1 MEKRSARTIKI
12 FTGETMRKKVLTVT
26 CRYEPDELADKRLSD
41 VYGQLIERL
50 IKRKKENREK
60 ETNESSEFIC
70 ESVIRKA
77 STEGNN
83 RESNSGV
90 GA

>member
-1 MEKRSARTIKI
+1 MKT
-12 FTGETMRKKVLTVT
+12 FTGETMRKRTLTVT

-60 ETNESSEFIC
+60 ERNESSEFIC
-70 ESVIRKA
+70 ESIIRKA

>member
-1 MEKRSARTIKI
+1 
-12 FTGETMRKKVLTVT
+12 MRKRTLTVT

-70 ESVIRKA
+70 ESIIRKA

>member
-1 MEKRSARTIKI
+1 MKT
-12 FTGETMRKKVLTVT
+12 FTGEIMRKRTLTVT

-70 ESVIRKA
+70 ESIIRKA

>member
-1 MEKRSARTIKI
+1 
-12 FTGETMRKKVLTVT
+12 MRKRTLTVT

-60 ETNESSEFIC
+60 ETNESNKFIC
-70 ESVIRKA
+70 ESFVETA
-77 STEGNN
+77 STGEDN
-83 RESNSGV
+83 RKSNSGV
-90 GA
+90 GT